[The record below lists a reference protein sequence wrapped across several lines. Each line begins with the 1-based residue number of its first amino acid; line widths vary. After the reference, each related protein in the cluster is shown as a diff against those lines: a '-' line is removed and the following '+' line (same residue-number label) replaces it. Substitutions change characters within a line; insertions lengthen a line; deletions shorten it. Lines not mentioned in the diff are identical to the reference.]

1 MNCQAIRA
9 KYPGYTPCIIK
20 CDASIE
26 MTKKRFLLPES
37 ENFGHALQ
45 SIRQH
50 VQVKPS
56 EALFF
61 MIDGVMLRTSDNI
74 GNFYSQY
81 VANRTLDNRFLLI
94 DIFKENTFG
103 CIYSSSISS
112 SSSDS

>member
-1 MNCQAIRA
+1 MSCQNLRA
-9 KYPGYTPCIIK
+9 RYPGYVPAIIK
-20 CDASIE
+20 CDQSIE

-37 ENFGHALQ
+37 ENFGYALQ
-45 SIRQH
+45 SIRKH

-61 MIDGVMLRTSDNI
+61 MIDGVILKTSDNI

-81 VANRTLDNRFLLI
+81 VANRTLEDRFLVI

-103 CIYSSSISS
+103 VIYKNE
-112 SSSDS
+112 

>member
-1 MNCQAIRA
+1 MSCQVIRA
-9 KYPGYTPCIIK
+9 KYPGYVPSIIK

-37 ENFGHALQ
+37 ENFGHALHN
-45 SIRQH
+45 IRKH
-50 VQVKPS
+50 VKVKPS

-61 MIDGVMLRTSDNI
+61 MIDGVMLKTSDNI

-81 VANRTLDNRFLLI
+81 VANRTLDDSFLII

-103 CIYSSSISS
+103 FICKNE
-112 SSSDS
+112 

>member
-1 MNCQAIRA
+1 MNCQSIRA
-9 KYPGYTPCIIK
+9 KHPGYIPAIIK

-45 SIRQH
+45 SIRRY
-50 VQVKPS
+50 VKVKPS
-56 EALFF
+56 EAIFF
-61 MIDGVMLRTSDNI
+61 MIDGMMLKTSDNI

-81 VANRTLDNRFLLI
+81 VANRRTDDGFLII

-103 CIYSSSISS
+103 VTLK
-112 SSSDS
+112 

>member
-1 MNCQAIRA
+1 MSCQVIRA
-9 KYPGYTPCIIK
+9 KHPGYVPTIIK
-20 CDASIE
+20 CNASIE

-37 ENFGHALQ
+37 ENFGYALQ
-45 SIRQH
+45 SIRKH

-61 MIDGVMLRTSDNI
+61 MIDGIILKTSDNI

-81 VANRTLDNRFLLI
+81 VANRTLEDRFLVI

-103 CIYSSSISS
+103 CIYSSSISA

>member
-1 MNCQAIRA
+1 MSCQVIRA
-9 KYPGYTPCIIK
+9 KYPGYVPSIIK

-37 ENFGHALQ
+37 ENFGHALHN
-45 SIRQH
+45 IRKH
-50 VQVKPS
+50 VKVKPS

-61 MIDGVMLRTSDNI
+61 MIDGVMLKTSDNI

-81 VANRTLDNRFLLI
+81 VANKPLDDRFLII

-103 CIYSSSISS
+103 FICKK
-112 SSSDS
+112 